1 MKGVMM
7 GIQVSKVL
15 IKNYKSISSL
25 LVLLNDKNVFFGKN
39 NTGKSNI
46 LKAISLGF
54 SYESID
60 AEDVFNSKLYPFS
73 YDKKVT
79 VDIYIKPTA
88 NSKLTSSF
96 DDDWIL
102 VMGEGKGIDDNSD
115 SFFAFRTELSF
126 DEKRSVYINTK
137 KQIKRWSDD
146 GNHSLAAKFNSRVL
160 DYIYCEYVDAHRDI
174 SEDLRNRKSI
184 WARLISKIKIEQAK
198 KDEIQIKLQEINYS
212 IKEESKLIQEIEK
225 EMKKTVSEEK
235 YEVNI
240 APVTKDLETLYKG
253 IDIYYQSEHFNPIP
267 ASNLGS
273 GVRSWAVFSTIKSQ
287 INLFASEITPFHSL
301 LLVEEPEA
309 HVHPQQQMQLVKILN
324 ETNSQKVI
332 ATHSPYVINQ
342 LELQTLVRIDKDSS
356 GTHFYPLSS
365 TFSDVDISAIK
376 HFCMSNKADLV
387 FSRLV
392 VMVEGF
398 TELLAMPI
406 FFQFYFGISPFDA
419 GVTFV
424 SSEGGRNYKPFL
436 QLLHAYKLNWLL
448 FSDGEADVIK
458 SITSAL
464 KEITNN
470 PSFDLATESRVI
482 QIPAGLYYESY
493 LYGTSFASQIHSV
506 IDSYNGVQKFID
518 SIYMSSQAWANYKR
532 KNSGIVFADHNDEL
546 NRCTIFYLRKYKI
559 PLAKPIAEKIVSS
572 CSNKDDLPELIINLF
587 KKIKTEVNLDE

>member
-1 MKGVMM
+1 MM

-25 LVLLNDKNVFFGKN
+25 LILLNDKNVFFGKN

-60 AEDVFNSKLYPFS
+60 AEDVFNSKLDPFS

-88 NSKLTSSF
+88 NGELTSSF

-102 VMGEGKGIDDNSD
+102 VMGDGKGIDENSD

-126 DEKRSVYINTK
+126 DEKRSVYINIK

-146 GNHSLAAKFNSRVL
+146 GDHSLAAKFNSRVL

-184 WARLISKIKIEQAK
+184 WTRLISKIKIEQAK
-198 KDEIQIKLQEINYS
+198 KDEIQIKLQEINFS
-212 IKEESKLIQEIEK
+212 IKKESKLIQEIEK
-225 EMKKTVSEEK
+225 EMKKTVPEEK

-253 IDIYYQSEHFNPIP
+253 IDIYYQNEDFNPIP
-267 ASNLGS
+267 VSNLGS

-287 INLFASEITPFHSL
+287 INLFASEIIPFHSL

-324 ETNSQKVI
+324 ETNSQKII

-342 LELQTLVRIDKDSS
+342 LELETLVRIDKDSS
-356 GTHFYPLSS
+356 GTLFYPLSS

-376 HFCMSNKADLV
+376 HFCMSKKADLV

-392 VMVEGF
+392 VMVEGL
-398 TELLAMPI
+398 TELIAMPI
-406 FFQFYFGISPFDA
+406 FFQYYFGISPFDA

-424 SSEGGRNYKPFL
+424 SSEGGLNYKPFL
-436 QLLHAYKLNWLL
+436 QLLHTYKLNWLL
-448 FSDGEADVIK
+448 FSDGELDVIK
-458 SITSAL
+458 SITSVL
-464 KEITNN
+464 GKITNN

-482 QIPAGLYYESY
+482 QITAGLNYESY
-493 LYGTSFASQIHSV
+493 LYGTGFASQIHSA
-506 IDSYNGVQKFID
+506 IDSYNGVQNFIA
-518 SIYMSSQAWANYKR
+518 SKYMSSQTWAKYKL
-532 KNSGIVFADHNDEL
+532 KNQDNTSLDHDDEL

-559 PLAKPIAEKIVSS
+559 PLAKSIAEKIVSS

>member
-1 MKGVMM
+1 M

-88 NSKLTSSF
+88 NGKLTSSF

-342 LELQTLVRIDKDSS
+342 LELETLVRIDKDSS

-406 FFQFYFGISPFDA
+406 YFQYYFGISPFEA

-424 SSEGGRNYKPFL
+424 ASEGGTNYRPFL
-436 QLLHAYKLNWLL
+436 QLLHAYKLDWLL
-448 FSDGEADVIK
+448 FSDGETNVIS
-458 SITSAL
+458 SITATL
-464 KEITNN
+464 RDITNN
-470 PSFDLATESRVI
+470 PLFNIANEPKVI
-482 QIPAGLYYESY
+482 LIPMGLNYESY
-493 LYGTSFASQIHSV
+493 LYETSFASQIHSV
-506 IDSYNGVQKFID
+506 IDSYNGVQNYIE
-518 SIYMSSQAWANYKR
+518 STYMSSQAWATYKR
-532 KNSGIVFADHNDEL
+532 KNPSIGFADHDDER
-546 NRCTIFYLRKYKI
+546 NKCTVFYLKKYKI
-559 PLAKPIAEKIVSS
+559 SLAKPIAEKIVSS
-572 CSNKDDLPELIINLF
+572 CGNKGELPQLIIDLF
-587 KKIKTEVNLDE
+587 EKIKTEVKLDD